1 MFLKVDT
8 QGLSGLGNTIA
19 MRQPGGRVLR
29 IRVPI
34 IPKRGMR
41 GLGVTCPTGLV
52 QTANG
57 GCQDP
62 ALHKAG
68 RNIPIATPKAVTYAS
83 APGCNVVDL
92 TKNSCML
99 ADGTI
104 EGCNLIRECDPLTGN
119 VHCQYGPYPG
129 QVVQPN
135 LPFCGSS
142 GPSASGPVS
151 KPNPTG
157 PSTPFIPQTV
167 FAANSGVVLP
177 STSTAR
183 IAAPV
188 ASSPAASHPA
198 ASSSTPSGSQP
209 TQPSILQQIFSSLTP
224 TSSATPASP
233 VNVNVTAPGSGFD
246 FSFLTNPVNLFGF
259 GIPMWVLLAGG
270 GAVAYVALKGK
281 R

>member
-1 MFLKVDT
+1 MFLRVDT
-8 QGLSGLGNTIA
+8 QGLSGLGKTIA
-19 MRQPGGRVLR
+19 MRQPGGRVLK

-34 IPKRGMR
+34 IPKTRGMR
-41 GLGVTCPTGLV
+41 GLGVTCPAGLV

-68 RNIPIATPKAVTYAS
+68 RNIPIATPKAVTYAQ

-142 GPSASGPVS
+142 GPVTSGPTS

-157 PSTPFIPQTV
+157 PSTPFVPQTT
-167 FAANSGVVLP
+167 FASNSGVVLP
-177 STSTAR
+177 ATSAAR
-183 IAAPV
+183 IVPP

-198 ASSSTPSGSQP
+198 ASPSTPSTPQP
-209 TQPSILQQIFSSLTP
+209 NFFQQLFSTNPQST
-224 TSSATPASP
+224 ATPASP
-233 VNVNVTAPGSGFD
+233 VNLNITTTPGSGFD
-246 FSFLTNPVNLFGF
+246 FSFLTNPVDVFGF
-259 GIPMWVLLAGG
+259 EIPLWLIGVVVVGG
-270 GAVAYVALKGK
+270 GALLLGGK
-281 R
+281 KR